1 MIRMSIPQSPPTRIE
16 TCRAFEHGAEES
28 VFPLRRIVLRTAV
41 IFLFSLDT
49 AWNVMLYVAAHHHL
63 VEVEPGSMSTFVPS
77 ADELHCCRLNGQAID
92 LTMNIYRPDTRQ
104 CSHAVVD
111 SDIWR
116 EYLPHIS
123 LSQADAAHVDLVSH
137 CQARPNCFRLGLD
150 RSKDANNPSAGHF
163 SYS

>member
-1 MIRMSIPQSPPTRIE
+1 MSIPQSPPTRIE

-77 ADELHCCRLNGQAID
+77 ADELHCCRTSGQEVNV
-92 LTMNIYRPDTRQ
+92 TMNTYRPHARQ
-104 CSHAVVD
+104 CSNALLN

-116 EYLPHIS
+116 KPLPHIS
-123 LSQADAAHVDLVSH
+123 LS
-137 CQARPNCFRLGLD
+137 
-150 RSKDANNPSAGHF
+150 
-163 SYS
+163 